1 MTETSTSSG
10 GHPSLPREGVPQPR
24 REDVLN
30 LPRVHISTH
39 PVMAHKMTA
48 LRDKNTQPPEFYRL
62 VKEIGALLAY
72 EATSNLTLESVAM
85 ETPMEP
91 MIGQRL
97 AGGIGVTPILR
108 AGLGLAEAFRE
119 VIPDVQIWHLGLR
132 RDEQTLQAM
141 EYYNRLPHKVDLQVA
156 YAIDPMLATGG
167 SAIDAIN
174 VLKRRGIPRLS
185 YVCIIAA
192 PYGLLKLSQT
202 HPDIDIYI
210 GVLDESLNDVGYILP
225 GLGDAGDRQFGTY

>member
-1 MTETSTSSG
+1 MTETSTQG
-10 GHPSLPREGVPQPR
+10 GGRPNLPMAGVPQPK
-24 REDVLN
+24 REEVLN
-30 LPRVHISTH
+30 LPRVHISSH

-72 EATSNLTLESVAM
+72 EATESLSLEPCPI
-85 ETPMEP
+85 ETPMGP
-91 MIGQRL
+91 MLGQRL

-119 VIPDVQIWHLGLR
+119 VIPDIQVWHLGLR
-132 RDEQTLQAM
+132 RDENTLQAM
-141 EYYNRLPHKVDLQVA
+141 EYYNQLPHKVDLQVA

-174 VLKRRGIPRLS
+174 ILKRRGIPRIS

-202 HPDIDIYI
+202 HPDIEIYL
-210 GVLDESLNDVGYILP
+210 GALDESLNDRGYILP
-225 GLGDAGDRQFGTY
+225 GLGDAGDRQFGTL